1 MLFPCKKKKK
11 KDDDNAIP
19 CLFPSSQTLTPHSLL
34 TPRPSFG
41 NIGDMAILSLNDH
54 HDDNDYALNDDDYDY
69 DDDYDEDD
77 LIHQEPS
84 SPVIGAEIKAILGS
98 ATSFRLLI
106 YLGGDDDD
114 HDNDKCNWRIM
125 TNTIVNND
133 KYNCNGWR
141 DLHLFIGATIYL
153 LSPSRCHSNIC
164 Y

>member
-1 MLFPCKKKKK
+1 MDT
-11 KDDDNAIP
+11 DDDE
-19 CLFPSSQTLTPHSLL
+19 
-34 TPRPSFG
+34 
-41 NIGDMAILSLNDH
+41 
-54 HDDNDYALNDDDYDY
+54 DDDDDYDY
-69 DDDYDEDD
+69 DDDDYDYDDYDDNDYDYDDHDYDDYDYDDNDAAEDD
-77 LIHQEPS
+77 LIHQESLP
-84 SPVIGAEIKAILGS
+84 PVIGAEIKAILGS

-106 YLGGDDDD
+106 YLGGDDHDHDHDHHDHDD